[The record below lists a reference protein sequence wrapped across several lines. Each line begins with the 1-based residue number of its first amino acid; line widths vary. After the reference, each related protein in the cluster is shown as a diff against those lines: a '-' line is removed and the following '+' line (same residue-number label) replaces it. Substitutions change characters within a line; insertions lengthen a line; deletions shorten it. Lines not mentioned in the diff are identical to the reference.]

1 MEDTGGSMHVD
12 KFQEGGALIM
22 TTQPMLGDV
31 SYFRFNTAPGDG
43 TVSPDGHPQLV
54 LGVRELGVSRGG
66 STVANTDDSAPRSD
80 FEKLL
85 KEQAPEQF
93 QEMKMKKKLNSARGE
108 DKFKR
113 LSSIRD
119 VLDQKMPGAKSV
131 CLVRK
136 GDPDQLHFYMGTACA
151 METGE
156 LKALFNNM
164 QAKVKSKF
172 EAKENDELV
181 AWEKQELTKF
191 RREKAK
197 FGADYLEGPKNK
209 ARLARMLELERKYPD
224 HGAMTEQRSNVIN
237 ASLQR

>member
-1 MEDTGGSMHVD
+1 
-12 KFQEGGALIM
+12 
-22 TTQPMLGDV
+22 
-31 SYFRFNTAPGDG
+31 
-43 TVSPDGHPQLV
+43 
-54 LGVRELGVSRGG
+54 
-66 STVANTDDSAPRSD
+66 
-80 FEKLL
+80 
-85 KEQAPEQF
+85 
-93 QEMKMKKKLNSARGE
+93 MKKKLNSARGE

-172 EAKENDELV
+172 EAK
-181 AWEKQELTKF
+181 AYAF
-191 RREKAK
+191 
-197 FGADYLEGPKNK
+197 
-209 ARLARMLELERKYPD
+209 
-224 HGAMTEQRSNVIN
+224 
-237 ASLQR
+237 